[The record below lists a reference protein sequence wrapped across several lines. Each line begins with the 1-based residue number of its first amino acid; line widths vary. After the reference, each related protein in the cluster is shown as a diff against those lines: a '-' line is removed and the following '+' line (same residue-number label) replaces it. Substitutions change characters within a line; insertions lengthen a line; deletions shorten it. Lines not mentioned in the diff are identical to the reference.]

1 MRTVCVYCG
10 SSPGA
15 DPAYTAAARAV
26 GERLAVSGRRIVY
39 GGGRVGVMGA
49 LADAALAAGGEVV
62 GVIPQSLV
70 EREAAH
76 RGLTELRIVRSM
88 HERKA
93 VLADLAE
100 GFLVLPGGL
109 GTLEELFEA
118 WTWGQLG
125 LHAKPYALLN
135 VGGLFDPL
143 LAFLDDLVRQ
153 RLLQPEHRAMLR
165 VGTDPAALIADMA
178 VYRPPYVAKWI
189 DREST

>member
-15 DPAYTAAARAV
+15 DPAYVAAARAV
-26 GERLAVSGRRIVY
+26 GELLAVSGRRIVY

-49 LADAALAAGGEVV
+49 LAEAALAAGGEVV
-62 GVIPQSLV
+62 GVIPQALV
-70 EREAAH
+70 DREAAH
-76 RGLTELRIVRSM
+76 RGLSELRVVRSM

-93 VLADLAE
+93 IMADLAD

-143 LAFLDDLVRQ
+143 LVFLDDLVRQ
-153 RLLQPEHRAMLR
+153 RLLQQEHRAMLR

-178 VYRPPYVAKWI
+178 AYRPPYVAKWI